1 MRLLAN
7 PIVIRMGLGLVLSLV
22 AFVAG
27 ILIIR
32 ALRREMVEGDVLGD
46 NLGSPDD
53 AQYAYSAVIQ
63 QLKQQKFE
71 LQSEQSSQRR
81 RAKTSE
87 YITSAL
93 LANLPCGVLLMGPNG
108 LVKQANASARQL
120 LGFASPL
127 GMNSD
132 ALFRESTTVTDSG
145 ESVKLTEAV
154 QTCFRDRVRGTFRVD
169 YQLASGEDRVLN
181 LSFIPL
187 VLPPDEVLG
196 MACVVADDSV
206 AADLR
211 QQQLVHKEVS
221 AEMALELRSSLSTIR
236 DCAQRMSAGQG
247 NVSPAGLVTD
257 MIQEADRLEKVV
269 GGFLAGEKEDRTFA
283 AHA

>member
-7 PIVIRMGLGLVLSLV
+7 PIIVRMGLGLVLSLV

-32 ALRREMVEGDVLGD
+32 ALRREMVEGESLGD
-46 NLGSPDD
+46 NLGSPED

-71 LQSEQSSQRR
+71 LQSAQSTQRR
-81 RAKTSE
+81 LAKTSE

-93 LANLPCGVLLMGPNG
+93 LANLPCGVVLMGPNG

-132 ALFRESTTVTDSG
+132 ALFRDATTVGESG
-145 ESVKLTEAV
+145 ENVRVAETV
-154 QTCFRDRVRGTFRVD
+154 QTCIRDRVRSTFRAD
-169 YQLASGEDRVLN
+169 YRLASGEDRALN
-181 LSFIPL
+181 LILVPL
-187 VLPPDEVLG
+187 VLPPDEMLG
-196 MACVVADDSV
+196 MACVIADDSI

-211 QQQLVHKEVS
+211 QQQLVQKEMS
-221 AEMALELRSSLSTIR
+221 AEMALELRSSLATIR
-236 DCAQRMSAGQG
+236 DCAQRMNTAQCNELPSQ
-247 NVSPAGLVTD
+247 LTTD
-257 MIQEADRLEKVV
+257 MIQEVDRLEKVV
-269 GGFLAGEKEDRTFA
+269 GGFLAGAKEDRVFA

>member
-1 MRLLAN
+1 MRLLTN
-7 PIVIRMGLGLVLSLV
+7 PIVVRMGLGLVLSLV

-32 ALRREMVEGDVLGD
+32 ALRREMVESDSLSDDLG
-46 NLGSPDD
+46 GADD

-93 LANLPCGVLLMGPNG
+93 LANLPCGVLFMGPNG

-132 ALFRESTTVTDSG
+132 DLFREATTVAEHG
-145 ESVKLTEAV
+145 ENVRLAEV
-154 QTCFRDRVRGTFRVD
+154 VRTCLRDRVRGTFRAD

-187 VLPPDEVLG
+187 VLPPDEMLG
-196 MACVVADDSV
+196 VACVITDDSA

-211 QQQLVHKEVS
+211 QQQLVHKELS
-221 AEMALELRSSLSTIR
+221 AEMALELRSSLATIR
-236 DCAQRMSAGQG
+236 DCAQRMNTAQDKQPSAQL
-247 NVSPAGLVTD
+247 ATD
-257 MIQEADRLEKVV
+257 MIQEVDRLEKVV
-269 GGFLAGEKEDRTFA
+269 GGFLAGAKEDRTLA